1 MRSSMTDPLPMGDVP
16 FPENEFFRGERRRLK
31 AALVLAALWGLVA
44 LLHWFAWGRGLV
56 LAIAAIAAIHAVRL
70 LLARPPAEVT
80 MGLSGLP
87 EGEAWPSVAILVAA
101 KDEEAVIGRL
111 VRNLQDLDYPRDRL
125 EIVIVDDASGDR
137 TGAIVE
143 AMAQTDGR
151 VRLLRRSPGAGGG
164 KSGALNDAA
173 ALTAGELLVVFD
185 ADAQV
190 SPDLLRRAVPLFAR
204 SRLGAVQLR
213 KAVVQVEGDDLG
225 NLGESRDRYNF
236 WLRGQQAEMAL
247 DCFLQ
252 QQRIALG
259 GIGELRGNGEFVR
272 REALTACGGFNEE
285 TITDDLDMT
294 LRLHLAGWDIGCL
307 TVPAVQEE
315 GVTALAPLWHQRNRW
330 AEGGY
335 QRYLD
340 YWRSLLANPLG
351 ASKRLDL
358 LLFCMFQYLLPQ
370 ATVPDTIL
378 SIARGEAPVLVP
390 LVALGLTLSNAS
402 AFLGLRRAAIA
413 AVNGPLPWRD
423 RLRGWASAATLTALC
438 SVYMLHWFVVIVFA
452 GLRMA
457 VRPKQ
462 LKWVKTVHGP
472 AIVAE
477 S

>member
-1 MRSSMTDPLPMGDVP
+1 MRSSMTDPLPMGDFP
-16 FPENEFFRGERRRLK
+16 FPENEFFRGEGRRLK
-31 AALVLAALWGLVA
+31 AALVLAVLWGLVT

-56 LAIAAIAAIHAVRL
+56 VAIAAIAGIYAVRL
-70 LLARPPAEVT
+70 LLARPAAEVT
-80 MGLSGLP
+80 LGLP
-87 EGEAWPSVAILVAA
+87 LAGAGEDLESWPSVAILVAA

-111 VRNLQDLDYPRDRL
+111 VRSLQGLDYPRDRL

-143 AMAQTDGR
+143 AIAQTDER

-190 SPDLLRRAVPLFAR
+190 PTDLLRRAVPLFGR
-204 SRLGAVQLR
+204 SRLGALQLR
-213 KAVVQVEGDDLG
+213 KAVVQVEGGDPARA
-225 NLGESRDRYNF
+225 RDRTNF

-259 GIGELRGNGEFVR
+259 GIGELRGNGEFLR

-351 ASKRLDL
+351 GSKRLDL

-370 ATVPDTIL
+370 ATVPDTVL
-378 SIARGEAPVLVP
+378 SLIRGEAPVLVP

-413 AVNGPLPWRD
+413 MASEPLSWRD
-423 RLRGWASAATLTALC
+423 RVRGWGSAAFLTALC

-462 LKWVKTVHGP
+462 LKWVKTAHGT
-472 AIVAE
+472 AIAAE

>member
-56 LAIAAIAAIHAVRL
+56 LAIAAIAAVYAVRL
-70 LLARPPAEVT
+70 LLARPAAEVT
-80 MGLSGLP
+80 QGVMGDRGAIDGG
-87 EGEAWPSVAILVAA
+87 EGGWPSVAILVAA

-111 VRNLQDLDYPRDRL
+111 VRNLQDLDYPCDRL

-173 ALTAGELLVVFD
+173 ALTAGEILVVFD

-213 KAVVQVEGDDLG
+213 KAVVQMEGDDRRQA
-225 NLGESRDRYNF
+225 RDRYNF

-340 YWRSLLANPLG
+340 YWRSLIANPLG
-351 ASKRLDL
+351 A
-358 LLFCMFQYLLPQ
+358 
-370 ATVPDTIL
+370 
-378 SIARGEAPVLVP
+378 
-390 LVALGLTLSNAS
+390 
-402 AFLGLRRAAIA
+402 
-413 AVNGPLPWRD
+413 
-423 RLRGWASAATLTALC
+423 
-438 SVYMLHWFVVIVFA
+438 
-452 GLRMA
+452 
-457 VRPKQ
+457 
-462 LKWVKTVHGP
+462 
-472 AIVAE
+472 
-477 S
+477 